1 MPLRPACLDILL
13 SALGRGPFGRNRL
26 SLARS
31 CSSALLYWVGARTML
46 ASACHETLLLEL
58 ALYLGSSQKT
68 EKIVRLASNR
78 QVEAIDPDAVASGNI
93 KINPNLTL
101 LAGHG

>member
-46 ASACHETLLLEL
+46 ASMICRSACHETLLLEL
-58 ALYLGSSQKT
+58 ALYFIEDQVLDLRLDQALAKHPQRVA
-68 EKIVRLASNR
+68 VRYTAS
-78 QVEAIDPDAVASGNI
+78 VP
-93 KINPNLTL
+93 
-101 LAGHG
+101 